1 MEAVDPPLDSPTVS
15 KVLTALLDLRKTF
28 STPYAKRTKLPKT
41 LTDSHIKKILEQ
53 LQSTEKQCSDVIG
66 VAQHLGSQL
75 QSRLQETGEWR
86 ETVEIL
92 QRRVGE
98 LEGLTVTQAAKR
110 TLSPQR
116 STQDIAETE
125 LLRGE
130 NERLGSENDT
140 LRREVS
146 GLKAEIRRLRREFAQ
161 CETPKDQLKKQFFE
175 FGLPLELQADI
186 KTLEAKSKQQA
197 DALACQSLQ
206 LSEITQLCE
215 SLQAQLQVKTT
226 AWESVCREKEEL
238 EGRVKQ
244 TVQGA
249 ASCEKQLKEVKF
261 ELMQERFLRERLN
274 RELHGVDIA
283 EAEAQ
288 TELSAAEISVQTD
301 RFEAEAESQTEAD
314 TAETACQAAAEMVEK
329 EALAVAITKEENN
342 GETISVAHAEVQLDL
357 VDTETLEEGEQTEVE
372 CYEKDTEMRVET
384 GELSVQTVRFDS
396 DAETQTEAST
406 GEMACQAVTETVDK
420 EASAIAIMK
429 DENSGESLLVQHAEV
444 QQDTAVVGTLEKG
457 EQMMVECY
465 EKDTEM
471 KVETREIG
479 VETEANAEEAES
491 RTSAATT
498 ICILEGY
505 RVDGLRKSAE
515 LAFVGSISVPYQ
527 PPKLE
532 METFKNGEVIL
543 QLEAPKA
550 EDPVSPSETSALSFD
565 TFDWASYYPSSPTLR
580 LDPQSSIS
588 LQSSA
593 KPASLSPPNPTPAL
607 HLLTQIWADIPSL
620 PVPQLRIEAVLS
632 HEYIAEVRERNE
644 KSLGNVQRNEVAC
657 EARPEIQLFNAEKC
671 YILPVNPSRKL
682 EISVLAGEFLMGR
695 IEPHHIV
702 TEHVEDPKN
711 EQVLSLNPTQN
722 GTPSTPAQL
731 SLVSLP
737 AFTLSG
743 LLLSPKAVSS
753 LSIEP
758 LSTIYLPGLAPPD
771 TTLHSLPVQSVIP
784 SPRALTLSAGPA
796 CSLQPSSVSTPSL
809 NTQESEGDWE
819 LETCGIINIYPE
831 IKEDEIELFSF
842 TICDIMPIEEE
853 TAEMTLISQA
863 ILDLPGISKE
873 VPSLH
878 ISRIPMICD
887 QPAIV
892 AHKRPFQLQSHINSL
907 NVAGQPKA
915 RPMPSLFTL
924 ESIYVEGF
932 NFRQLFVE
940 AIEEEGKGEEGGR
953 RRTRRRVT
961 RKDPGEEYFTMVIP
975 SQCLQAMKLN
985 CPDIQ
990 AVQKAEQAT
999 LYMRASEAG
1008 IPFYKVRNRQWQGW
1022 LQGLLLPKAR

>member
-28 STPYAKRTKLPKT
+28 STPYLKRTKLPKT

-98 LEGLTVTQAAKR
+98 LEGLTVTQAAQSP
-110 TLSPQR
+110 LSPQR
-116 STQDIAETE
+116 SMQDLGETE
-125 LLRGE
+125 QLRGE

-140 LRREVS
+140 LRKEVS
-146 GLKAEIRRLRREFAQ
+146 GLKFEIRRLRREFAQ

-215 SLQAQLQVKTT
+215 SLQAQLQGKTT
-226 AWESVCREKEEL
+226 AWESVSREKEEL

-244 TVQGA
+244 AVQGA

-274 RELHGVDIA
+274 RELHGVEIA
-283 EAEAQ
+283 EAEVQ
-288 TELSAAEISVQTD
+288 TELSATEISVQTD
-301 RFEAEAESQTEAD
+301 RFEADAESQTEAN
-314 TAETACQAAAEMVEK
+314 TGEMACQAAAEVVEK
-329 EALAVAITKEENN
+329 EAMAVAITKDEIS
-342 GETISVAHAEVQLDL
+342 GETISVVHAEVQLHL
-357 VDTETLEEGEQTEVE
+357 VDVETLEEGEQTEVD
-372 CYEKDTEMRVET
+372 CCEKDTEIRVET
-384 GELSVQTVRFDS
+384 EELSVQTVRFDS
-396 DAETQTEAST
+396 DAETQTEGNT
-406 GEMACQAVTETVDK
+406 GEMACQAVAETVEK
-420 EASAIAIMK
+420 EASAVAIMK
-429 DENSGESLLVQHAEV
+429 DENSGEILLVQHAEV
-444 QQDTAVVGTLEKG
+444 QQTPASVDTLEQG
-457 EQMMVECY
+457 EQTRVECY

-471 KVETREIG
+471 RVETREIG
-479 VETEANAEEAES
+479 VETEGNTEEVET
-491 RTSAATT
+491 RTKAAAT
-498 ICILEGY
+498 ICTLEGC
-505 RVDGLRKSAE
+505 RVEGLRKRAE
-515 LAFVGSISVPYQ
+515 LAFVGSICVPYQ

-532 METFKNGEVIL
+532 METFKSGEVIC
-543 QLEAPKA
+543 QLEFPKA
-550 EDPVSPSETSALSFD
+550 EDPISPSETLALSFD
-565 TFDWASYYPSSPTLR
+565 TIAWASYSASSPTLR
-580 LDPQSSIS
+580 LEPQSSIS
-588 LQSSA
+588 LQSSP
-593 KPASLSPPNPTPAL
+593 KPAFLSQPNPIPAL
-607 HLLTQIWADIPSL
+607 HLLTQTWADIPSL
-620 PVPQLRIEAVLS
+620 PVPQ
-632 HEYIAEVRERNE
+632 YIAEVREKNQQ
-644 KSLGNVQRNEVAC
+644 SQGNVQRNEVAC
-657 EARPEIQLFNAEKC
+657 EARPEVQLFKAEKC
-671 YILPVNPSRKL
+671 SVLPVKISKKL
-682 EISVLAGEFLMGR
+682 EMSVLKGEFLMGR
-695 IEPHHIV
+695 IEPQHIATDH
-702 TEHVEDPKN
+702 TENPKSVP
-711 EQVLSLNPTQN
+711 VLSLHTTQYCI
-722 GTPSTPAQL
+722 PSTPALL

-737 AFTLSG
+737 AFTLCG
-743 LLLSPKAVSS
+743 PLLPPKAASS

-758 LSTIYLPGLAPPD
+758 LPTIYLAGLTPPD
-771 TTLHSLPVQSVIP
+771 TTLHSLPVQSVLP
-784 SPRALTLSAGPA
+784 SPRSLTLSAGPA
-796 CSLQPSSVSTPSL
+796 CSLQPSSLSTPSL
-809 NTQESEGDWE
+809 NTQESEGDWG

-831 IKEDEIELFSF
+831 ITEDEIELFSF
-842 TICDIMPIEEE
+842 TICDIMPIETE
-853 TAEMTLISQA
+853 TAEMTLVSQA
-863 ILDLPGISKE
+863 ILDLPGVTKE
-873 VPSLH
+873 IPSLH
-878 ISRIPMICD
+878 ISRIAMICD

-892 AHKRPFQLQSHINSL
+892 AQKRPFQVQSHINSL
-907 NVAGQPKA
+907 NLSGQPRA
-915 RPMPSLFTL
+915 RPMLSLLTL

-985 CPDIQ
+985 SPDIQ
-990 AVQKAEQAT
+990 AVQKAEQAS